1 MSLFLDAF
9 SGNSEA
15 SIGANGCIINTA
27 SDPGLFWYTNSDFPV
42 TYSDYIYYRI
52 KYSTNSALT
61 GPSYSATKSDLVY
74 TFMSDQAFEQD
85 ITLTGLSA
93 NTDYWYI
100 LQFCDDNAT
109 WVDAN
114 PYPSYVAGIASGTFK
129 TTASAAPP
137 TAQFGVQSASMTSG
151 SAIHIAHFID
161 SATGTPVQW
170 AWAFGDGGTASA
182 SESAL
187 ASVFHAYYTAG
198 TYTVTQT
205 VTNADGSDSEVKA
218 NYITVLAA
226 LPNGAFTLSPVSGP
240 RPLTVA
246 FTDASTNLPTSWK
259 WELPDGINTTI
270 LTTKNAS
277 HTYAVPG
284 TYAVTHT
291 ATSYLGSG
299 SVAST
304 NAVTVKPIS
313 VAATFTGGPL
323 SGEPPLSV
331 QFTGTPSGDSTGVL
345 WNFGDGSTT
354 TATNP
359 IHVYTTVGNQTVVY
373 TVYGSTAGG
382 GAATSVSTA
391 TRSGIVVVAFDN
403 TYKAML
409 EELRT
414 QLLLNKD
421 KQDVCSDFVEWGGPT
436 TVLRYIYNRICRL
449 QLEAGLARKTSTTI
463 SATAAGVLTLPS
475 DLIEI
480 RSVYVNGVRLE
491 KCDPRMADLANAD
504 WQNSPAGDYTGW
516 YVDPGDHLT
525 MHLVPAITPSTFEV
539 YYVYAP
545 AEPTVPAPCSS
556 AWTALPIPYIYWWI
570 IKYGVLADMLN
581 HEGEMYDIE
590 RATLCEKMF
599 QEGVELAK
607 LSLGAQ

>member
-1 MSLFLDAF
+1 MFLEVYTGDAER
-9 SGNSEA
+9 SVGST
-15 SIGANGCIINTA
+15 GAIIATA
-27 SDPGLFWYTNSDFPV
+27 ENMGVFYYANWDPGSGT
-42 TYSDYIYYRI
+42 IYYRI
-52 KYSTNSALT
+52 KYDDNVGLT
-61 GPSYSATKSDLVY
+61 SPSYTASKSDYVFGLTVGSEF
-74 TFMSDQAFEQD
+74 TQD
-85 ITLTGLSA
+85 ISITGLPSS
-93 NTDYWYI
+93 TQHWYI
-100 LQFCDDNAT
+100 LQYSEDDTNWYNAMGS
-109 WVDAN
+109 V
-114 PYPSYVAGIASGTFK
+114 GTF
-129 TTASAAPP
+129 TTAAPGGAPP

-151 SAIHIAHFID
+151 SAIHIVRFVD
-161 SATGTPVQW
+161 SATGTPAPV
-170 AWAFGDGGTASA
+170 AWEWNFGDGFGQTASD
-182 SESAL
+182 SAL
-187 ASVFHAYYTAG
+187 ASVYHAYYTAG

-205 VTNADGSDSEVKA
+205 VSNANGSDAEVKTG
-218 NYITVLAA
+218 YITVLAA
-226 LPNGAFTLSPVSGP
+226 LPNGAFTVSPVSGP

-246 FTDASTNLPTSWK
+246 FTDASTNFPTSWK
-259 WELPDGINTTI
+259 WELPDGQGTTI

-277 HTYAVPG
+277 HVYNIPG

-291 ATSYLGSG
+291 ATSYLGSA

-313 VAATFTGGPL
+313 VGATFTGGPL

-354 TATNP
+354 TAANP
-359 IHVYTTVGNQTVVY
+359 VHVYTTVGSNTVVY
-373 TVYGSTAGG
+373 TVYGSTSGG

-391 TRSGIVVVAFDN
+391 TQSGMINIAFDN

-409 EELRT
+409 EELRV
-414 QLLLNKD
+414 QLLMNTD
-421 KQDVCSDFVEWGGPT
+421 KQDVCNDFVEWGGPT

-463 SATAAGVLTLPS
+463 SATAPGVLTLPA

-480 RSVYVNGVRLE
+480 RSIYVNGVRLE

-504 WQNSPAGDYTGW
+504 WENSPAGDYTGW

-525 MHLVPAITPSTFEV
+525 LHLVPAITPSTFEC

-545 AEPTVPAPCSS
+545 TEPTVPALCTGW
-556 AWTALPIPYIYWWI
+556 AALPIPYVYWWI
-570 IKYGVLADMLN
+570 VKYGVLADMLN
-581 HEGEMYDIE
+581 HEGEMYDVE
-590 RATLCEKMF
+590 RATLCEKLF